1 MNKEVCFFING
12 NTLFLDKVLVSFNDT
27 PIFFVCCDNS
37 NDYYIVLCTNVEDL
51 EYIIIKSSLHALYQM
66 LSKKIEM
73 RALFTNASHFWNVKA
88 GDTWESD
95 EVQYLERG
103 QMVTDDLP
111 YPNAYYEARK
121 REDTVYVEQI
131 AAAYFA
137 QDKFSAIEAKTD
149 IDKAVS
155 TLIGI
160 SLDFAQEFDPYI
172 DCVPIPMSPFT
183 RKTKVF
189 EASNMGNIMLAYK
202 ENKTW
207 DAHISIGTNKTNK
220 VPTET
225 DCLAA

>member
-1 MNKEVCFFING
+1 MDKEVCFFING

-27 PIFFVCCDNS
+27 PIFFVCCDSS
-37 NDYYIVLCTNVEDL
+37 NNYYIVLCTDVEDL
-51 EYIIIKSSLHALYQM
+51 EYIIVKSSLHSLYQM

-73 RALFTNASHFWNVKA
+73 RVLFTKACHFWSVKA
-88 GDTWESD
+88 GDSWESD
-95 EVQYLERG
+95 EVQYLEG
-103 QMVTDDLP
+103 KQMDQDDLP

-121 REDTVYVEQI
+121 KEDIAYVEQI

-160 SLDFAQEFDPYI
+160 SLDFAQEFTPYF
-172 DCVPIPMSPFT
+172 DCAPVPVSPFAK
-183 RKTKVF
+183 RTKVF
-189 EASNMGNIMLAYK
+189 EASNMGSSMLAYK

-207 DAHISIGTNKTNK
+207 DLHISTGAKK
-220 VPTET
+220 SEKAPTET